1 MVTTPFSVFGYASTC
16 SDVNDLKPTTRMARL
31 TTEASTGRRT
41 KISVKFM
48 RPQLLFVGR
57 IRTDCI
63 GRQHVI
69 VDSHRDAVAK
79 LDLAGGHDDF
89 ARFDA
94 ALHGDLIAAGGAQFD
109 ETLLHF
115 QSRMTLVIDAV
126 LFHDIHRISI
136 RVIGHRGLRQGY
148 GVALIAILD

>member
-48 RPQLLFVGR
+48 RPWMLFVGR
-57 IRTDCI
+57 IRTDRI

-79 LDLAGGHDDF
+79 FDLAGSHDDL
-89 ARFDA
+89 ARLDA

-109 ETLLHF
+109 ETLLNP
-115 QSRMTLVIDAV
+115 QSRMTLIVDAV
-126 LFHDIHRISI
+126 LLHDVHRIAV
-136 RVIGHRGLRQGY
+136 RVIGHRGLRQG
-148 GVALIAILD
+148 